1 MRRYLRFLIIIAVLM
16 TAIVAIPLAQ
26 DDPTVS
32 VSPPSAAVGSGI
44 FDITVDGLQS
54 DATYTI
60 EFVFEGVVIF
70 TSDETANDDGVIV
83 LSAASSEDDVAGT
96 YTVQVIS
103 NDSIIAV
110 TEFEL
115 TIADTTTEDETTPI
129 ESTGSINITPDSG
142 PVSTLHTIS
151 LSGLDPDASYTVE
164 ITATRTEEV
173 VYRRIWTSDEDGIL
187 SIEIFA
193 EEGDTAGQQ
202 VVTVYDADG
211 NLVAQD
217 SFTIEDTPER
227 NVVIGISPEVAPAGR
242 VFTVSLEGLVAFD
255 NVSLQVVSADNTL
268 IDTVQARASSEGIAI
283 LTILTP
289 DDLAEGDY
297 AVDVFVD
304 GTKVGETSFTIG
316 DAPAVDAEDTPVEPS
331 DIVFSVEPE
340 AGPIGSVHTMTVTG
354 LEADQTITLT
364 ISNDQGDIE
373 YSKTEIADSDG
384 TFSIN
389 ISSAEG
395 DELGTYPVK
404 IADATS
410 GQVLGSAQ
418 MVITEGDVT
427 DSTEPNITAQAGDP
441 TVTIEPEVG
450 QIGAT
455 QTIHLSGMPA
465 GTRIGVTIRSDAD
478 GTLTQS
484 SVASIDDNGEGTVEF
499 TSRDQNLPGDYTVS
513 VLLSSGESIT
523 DSFTLEGAVV
533 TIDPSSGTAGTSHA
547 ISVNGLEPN
556 EELSLSVSFN
566 GEVVYATRRTADA
579 NGETSLTLE
588 IDEDDAAGDYT
599 ITVVRVTGNQPSV
612 TLNVTQDET
621 EDATETTETTP
632 AETVVSPSAEVIEG
646 ALQDGLA
653 SIEFSGE
660 AGDYVVIT
668 VESDEFDTVAAIYD
682 EDFFQIGYNDDSGGG
697 LNSRVGPLL
706 LPYTGNY
713 TLEVTE
719 SYYDIDPAVDAAF
732 IATIQPITIS
742 SIAFDEPTSFSIS
755 PNTPAAYYEL
765 DVSSG
770 SSLDISIDSDGAL
783 DTTLEVLYSD
793 GSQFS
798 FDDDGG
804 TGLDAEL
811 NNLIFTT
818 GDTYI
823 LVVSTFIADSSGDGT
838 VTVIERPVKSL
849 DAGDI
854 TVTLNDKS
862 YTDLAVFDAEEG
874 ETITINLEK
883 LSGSVE
889 DLYVYATV
897 DGMQIMYYSTMG
909 VPDNLPLT
917 FMMPMSGEVVVTFE
931 EFGFGSGISFNVT
944 VEKN

>member
-1 MRRYLRFLIIIAVLM
+1 MRRYLRLLIMIAVLM

-32 VSPPSAAVGSGI
+32 VSPPSGAVGSGI
-44 FDITVDGLQS
+44 FDVTVDGLQS

-70 TSDETANDDGVIV
+70 TSDETANEDGVIV

-115 TIADTTTEDETTPI
+115 TVADTTTEDETTPI
-129 ESTGSINITPDSG
+129 ESTGNINITPDSG
-142 PVSTLHTIS
+142 PISTLHTIS

-202 VVTVYDADG
+202 VVTVYDAEG

-242 VFTVSLEGLVAFD
+242 VFSVSLEGLVAFD

-268 IDTVQARASSEGIAI
+268 IDTVQARASSEGMAI

-289 DDLAEGDY
+289 DDLAEGEY
-297 AVDVFVD
+297 TVHVVVD
-304 GTKVGETSFTIG
+304 GTQVGETSFTVG
-316 DAPAVDAEDTPVEPS
+316 DAPAVDTEDTPVEPS
-331 DIVFSVEPE
+331 DVVFSVEPE

-354 LEADQTITLT
+354 LEADQAITLT

-395 DELGTYPVK
+395 DELGTYP
-404 IADATS
+404 IEISDATS

-427 DSTEPNITAQAGDP
+427 ESTEPSITAQAGDP
-441 TVTIEPEVG
+441 TVTVEPEVG

-478 GTLTQS
+478 DTLAQS
-484 SVASIDDNGEGTVEF
+484 SVASIDDNGEAIVEF

-513 VLLSSGESIT
+513 VLLPSGESIT

-533 TIDPSSGTAGTSHA
+533 TIDPPSGTAGTSHA
-547 ISVNGLEPN
+547 ISVSGLDPD
-556 EELSLSVSFN
+556 EELSLSVSFD

-612 TLNVTQDET
+612 TLNVTQE
-621 EDATETTETTP
+621 ETETTETTP

-646 ALQDGLA
+646 ALEDGVA

-668 VESDEFDTVAAIYD
+668 VESDEFDTVAAVYD
-682 EDFFQIGYNDDSGGG
+682 EDFFQIGYNDDSSGT

-706 LPYTGNY
+706 LPYTGDY

-719 SYYDIDPAVDAAF
+719 SYYDDEPANDAEF
-732 IATIQPITIS
+732 IATIQPITVS
-742 SIAFDEPTSFSIS
+742 TIAFDEPTSFSIS
-755 PNTPAAYYEL
+755 PNTPAAYYQFS
-765 DVSSG
+765 VSSG
-770 SSLDISIDSDGAL
+770 SSLDISIDSGGAL

-804 TGLDAEL
+804 VGFDAEL

-818 GDTYI
+818 DGTYI
-823 LVVSTFIADSSGDGT
+823 LVVSSFIADSSGDGT

-883 LSGSVE
+883 LSGHVE

-897 DGMQIMYYSTMG
+897 DGMQVMYYTTMG
-909 VPDNLPLT
+909 VPDRLPLT